1 MPDRESSTRRL
12 SRVGLILIGI
22 LLGSVLVRPAVGHV
36 AGWAHNWSVHIRP
49 RVVALGDARWV
60 KRVAVQ
66 TGYFSCAGTAWESVL
81 EGTTF
86 ETSGS
91 LKYRTGGPPTAL
103 FRCNA
108 QLPEGATIQAVRFT
122 VKDADAVDDVT
133 CALWRTDMTTTIGT
147 DPPEM
152 AIVATSGAP
161 GAVQISDPTVI
172 DALVDNA
179 RYSYFLQCD
188 DVGST
193 ASMGIYGANIE
204 YTVSGLNGAAS

>member
-1 MPDRESSTRRL
+1 
-12 SRVGLILIGI
+12 LILIGI
-22 LLGSVLVRPAVGHV
+22 MLGSVLARPAMGHV
-36 AGWAHNWSVHIRP
+36 AGWIHNWSVHIRP

-60 KRVAVQ
+60 RKATVQ

-108 QLPEGATIQAVRFT
+108 QLPGGATIQAVRFT

-161 GAVQISDPTVI
+161 GDVQISDPTVI

-193 ASMGIYGANIE
+193 ASMGLYGANIE
-204 YTVSGLNGAAS
+204 YTVSALKGVTS